1 VGGSKP
7 LGYITTG
14 DTGKGDYIHGFKF
27 GINGTENDAESGGG
41 PGRRVRVF
49 DPAGDQQGR
58 PMSR

>member
-1 VGGSKP
+1 M
-7 LGYITTG
+7 GYITTG

-27 GINGTENDAESGGG
+27 GINGTENDAESNSG